1 MATIKTQLIS
11 GQPRIITKLVNG
23 QRRVSCS
30 CCEEAECCM
39 YPAQALGD
47 GIYTWEDL
55 PDQIIYRGRLA
66 FNNAVID
73 VTFNKLSPP
82 AEWYDTL
89 AYYIAEDSPA
99 INSGDEDVIYRN
111 TEDNWANWIS
121 GGISG
126 IGICLIEGLE
136 VVGGTEDTFLD
147 TYAITSSDP
156 DPFFQGCDSI
166 TRVNLCTWLHP
177 LEGCDLTTT
186 LRGRIF
192 YHDGTT
198 TIYEQEA
205 PHGWYYDFGQENFVR
220 KNDPQNSPEGIYDL
234 GFVSYTVS

>member
-1 MATIKTQLIS
+1 
-11 GQPRIITKLVNG
+11 
-23 QRRVSCS
+23 
-30 CCEEAECCM
+30 M
-39 YPAQALGD
+39 YPALQYGTLFNAA
-47 GIYTWEDL
+47 DL
-55 PDQIIYRGRLA
+55 PDFIRITINDEIGGTVIASKDGATYVYGNYGDIDDLRLGIDN
-66 FNNAVID
+66 FTWVFIPNAD
-73 VTFNKLSPP
+73 NLSSYNQPC
-82 AEWYDTL
+82 L
-89 AYYIAEDSPA
+89 L
-99 INSGDEDVIYRN
+99 NN
-111 TEDNWANWIS
+111 TEAEFTI
-121 GGISG
+121 
-126 IGICLIEGLE
+126 
-136 VVGGTEDTFLD
+136 EDTFLD